1 MRLQLWILITLG
13 SLFSLVMHRY
23 QIIELDSYWH
33 DIWRSYFLN
42 GAWNVQGYIYTV
54 SVNSHTGSL
63 SRTHK
68 NKSSKS
74 KSPIT
79 TIQYRTFSLVARC
92 PVLLSCAQD
101 GNLSFFRCVNFI
113 SLLCGR
119 FYLTLICNPLSYW
132 ISVSQQMLKDT
143 WLSYLL

>member
-1 MRLQLWILITLG
+1 MIYAVYI
-13 SLFSLVMHRY
+13 FEMV
-23 QIIELDSYWH
+23 IET
-33 DIWRSYFLN
+33 
-42 GAWNVQGYIYTV
+42 QGYIYTV

-79 TIQYRTFSLVARC
+79 TIQYRTFSLMARC

-101 GNLSFFRCVNFI
+101 GNLSFFRCVTFMI
-113 SLLCGR
+113 AYYMVD
-119 FYLTLICNPLSYW
+119 FT
-132 ISVSQQMLKDT
+132 
-143 WLSYLL
+143 

>member
-1 MRLQLWILITLG
+1 
-13 SLFSLVMHRY
+13 
-23 QIIELDSYWH
+23 
-33 DIWRSYFLN
+33 
-42 GAWNVQGYIYTV
+42 VQGYIYTV

-68 NKSSKS
+68 NKSNKS
-74 KSPIT
+74 KSPIS

-113 SLLCGR
+113 TVHYVEDLTLYNHLCYSHFSIATDAKG
-119 FYLTLICNPLSYW
+119 YLTLICSLKLASRVQTIRASFCPLLSLEKGEFIGEW
-132 ISVSQQMLKDT
+132 ESRLALMLVAISS
-143 WLSYLL
+143 WLPKP